1 MKQIWLY
8 SMRAYLRLALFFY
21 FKKIEIRNANNIHKN
36 EAVIFLGNHQNAL
49 LDALLIAT
57 KNGRFSYFLT
67 RAAVFNKPLVSKI
80 LKSLQMLPVYRIRDG
95 WGNLNKNNSVFS
107 KSSKLLS
114 EKNAIGIFPE
124 GSHSLNR
131 TVRPLSKGFTR
142 IIFETLERYPDTK
155 IQLIPVGLNFKH
167 AAKFSDTALINF
179 GTSIQV
185 GRELLK
191 DKNKSVLKLKE
202 QVSQQLRELT
212 IHIESENYES
222 TIQNLEGL
230 NVDFTKPEEVNQC
243 IASNFENCKKT
254 TPKTSNALKR
264 LFKILLIINLFI
276 PYLIWKKIAQ
286 PKIKE
291 IEFTS
296 TFRFAIVISLVP
308 VFILL
313 VMLILGF
320 VFQIKFAFMYLIS
333 VIVLALLSVKL

>member
-1 MKQIWLY
+1 
-8 SMRAYLRLALFFY
+8 MRAYLRLALFFY
-21 FKKIEIRNANNIHKN
+21 FKKIEIRNANNIPKN

-114 EKNAIGIFPE
+114 EKNAIVIFPE

-142 IIFETLERYPDTK
+142 IIFETLERYPNTK

-167 AAKFSDTALINF
+167 AEKFSDTALINF
-179 GTSIQV
+179 GTPIQV
-185 GRELLK
+185 GRELLE

-202 QVSQQLRELT
+202 EVSQQLRELT

-222 TIQNLEGL
+222 IIQNLEAL

-254 TPKTSNALKR
+254 TPKTSHPLKR

-276 PYLIWKKIAQ
+276 PYLIWKKIAE
-286 PKIKE
+286 PRIKE

-308 VFILL
+308 IFILT

-320 VFQIKFAFMYLIS
+320 VFQIKFAFMYLIN